1 MCLSCRVSHRSILS
15 LRCLSTMY
23 LEELTPHA
31 LYMRLKRL
39 CETTKAGNLQV
50 SEEVHQQWLTGNCDE
65 LGLALVLALKKFGYG
80 DSKKVRDAVRGE
92 FAAQMHRVKEVSR
105 QKEEQL
111 EGGWYTTD
119 RMKTELSYN
128 SGLITKIVA
137 YCNRFKS
144 VLVRPF
150 KYDTSICEYFVE
162 TSSTVTIKKSDMEKY
177 LESQEVENQQGF
189 DHAAPLELLPAQP
202 QSASQPLPAA
212 VAAGQAALP
221 PADTAVQVATAQEMK
236 ERVASLI
243 CMSSGSNQTNQ
254 IHSETI
260 ARTT

>member
-1 MCLSCRVSHRSILS
+1 
-15 LRCLSTMY
+15 MY

-119 RMKTELSYN
+119 RMKTEPELQLWSDYQDR
-128 SGLITKIVA
+128 GLLQPFQECLGTT
-137 YCNRFKS
+137 
-144 VLVRPF
+144 LQVRHF
-150 KYDTSICEYFVE
+150 H
-162 TSSTVTIKKSDMEKY
+162 
-177 LESQEVENQQGF
+177 L
-189 DHAAPLELLPAQP
+189 
-202 QSASQPLPAA
+202 
-212 VAAGQAALP
+212 
-221 PADTAVQVATAQEMK
+221 
-236 ERVASLI
+236 
-243 CMSSGSNQTNQ
+243 
-254 IHSETI
+254 
-260 ARTT
+260 